1 MHLWKND
8 PGTKPFAD
16 LKNKSRNELK
26 HLIAGQ
32 PIEFDL
38 ETEAGRLLARAV
50 ENYRSLF
57 GMETPK
63 MREFQRNRLRAFRL
77 HGV

>member
-26 HLIAGQ
+26 HLIAGT

-38 ETEAGRLLARAV
+38 EAQAARLLARAV
-50 ENYRSLF
+50 ENYRNLF
-57 GMETPK
+57 GVETPK
-63 MREFQRNRLRAFRL
+63 MREFQRKRLRAFRM